1 MADRLSSLDVSFLYL
16 EEPTTPMH
24 VGSVGVFEA
33 VPGFS
38 YESLLAVVRRRLA
51 FVPRYRQRVR
61 WVPGH
66 LANPVWVDDENFD
79 LGFHVRRSALP
90 RPGREEQLRDLV
102 ARLMSRPLDRLR
114 PLWEMY
120 LVEGLSGGRFA
131 LISKTHQA
139 MIDGVSAVDIGQV
152 VLDASP
158 DLAEAPEVDT
168 WHPTSE
174 PSSLELLAGALSDS
188 VRRPTDLVETARSVV
203 TDWQQNTERVLR
215 VLGDAA
221 GGLATAMRTAA
232 SPAPVSPLNAA
243 IGAQRR
249 FMTVE
254 MPLSDFRLV
263 RSSVGASVND
273 VVLATI
279 AGALR
284 SWLFA
289 RGVSVR
295 SSTAVRAM
303 VPLSVASE
311 GSSGSGS
318 GSGGI
323 GSRVTEYLVDLPVGE
338 ASPAMRL
345 HQVSYAMKAHRE
357 TGRAVDAR
365 SLAGMAGFGPPTL
378 HALGARA
385 ANTLS
390 RRVFNLVVT
399 NVPGPQTPLYV
410 GGAPMLAT
418 YPVVP
423 LAKGQALAIGL
434 TSYNG
439 RVCFGLNGDRDAM
452 ADLSV
457 LAASLPEALA
467 ELVDSV
473 GRSSPAAPARAAAP
487 RKRAARKRAR

>member
-1 MADRLSSLDVSFLYL
+1 
-16 EEPTTPMH
+16 
-24 VGSVGVFEA
+24 
-33 VPGFS
+33 
-38 YESLLAVVRRRLA
+38 
-51 FVPRYRQRVR
+51 
-61 WVPGH
+61 VPGH
-66 LANPVWVDDENFD
+66 LANPVWVDDEHFD

-120 LVEGLSGGRFA
+120 LVEGLTGGRFA
-131 LISKTHQA
+131 LVSKTHQA

-152 VLDASP
+152 VLDSSASV
-158 DLAEAPEVDT
+158 AEAPPVDT
-168 WHPTSE
+168 WHPTVE
-174 PSSLELLAGALSDS
+174 PSSLELVAGALSDA
-188 VRRPTDLVETARSVV
+188 VRRPTELVETARSVV

-215 VLGDAA
+215 VLGSAA

-232 SPAPVSPLNAA
+232 SPAPPSPLNAA

-254 MPLSDFRLV
+254 TPLESYRLV
-263 RSSVGASVND
+263 RSAVGSSVND

-289 RGVSVR
+289 RGVAVR

-303 VPLSVASE
+303 VPLSV
-311 GSSGSGS
+311 SSDSGPQ
-318 GSGGI
+318 GI

-467 ELVDSV
+467 ELEEAV
-473 GRSSPAAPARAAAP
+473 RPQRARKNVAAAT
-487 RKRAARKRAR
+487 RKRTVRKRAR